1 MPIDKSR
8 IYKRGDFLTMD
19 APGKAY
25 LQHQRVAE
33 RKIEREFP
41 HMAETAATANR
52 DKKISSF
59 EAQAANLKA
68 LAARFAEVKAAI
80 DQHNAARKRNRK

>member
-1 MPIDKSR
+1 
-8 IYKRGDFLTMD
+8 
-19 APGKAY
+19 
-25 LQHQRVAE
+25 
-33 RKIEREFP
+33 
-41 HMAETAATANR
+41 MAETAATANR